1 MKIEDLKLIIENPEL
16 TKVLLNILSNGDS
29 TPNEMSGL
37 EKLLYSEPTDN
48 LPRAPLVV
56 DLRDKGHRAASQ
68 FVDNHSFKIGQGM
81 TIWYGGHESGLRG
94 AFTSRGLNPSI
105 NTLLKGKKYSVKI
118 VGECPATTP
127 AKKKSA

>member
-16 TKVLLNILSNGDS
+16 TKVLLNILANGDS

-37 EKLLYSEPTDN
+37 EKLLFSESTN
-48 LPRAPLVV
+48 SLPKAPSVV

-68 FVDNHSFKIGQGM
+68 FVDSHSFKIGQEL
-81 TIWYGGHESGLRG
+81 TIWYSGHESGLRG

-105 NTLLKGKKYSVKI
+105 NTVIKGKKYILKI
-118 VGECPATTP
+118 VGECAATTP